1 MNLLD
6 LEQNKKVQYFV
17 NIMFRHSM
25 MPIINKLIRVTKN
38 TKTAIDHIFT
48 NSVTKTKFKTG
59 IIKSDISDN
68 FPMFFVADYNIHI
81 KETIINIKETKQR
94 YIFRHNL
101 SDISVEK
108 FKYKL
113 RIVSWDNIINSS
125 DRNNAY
131 TFFL

>member
-1 MNLLD
+1 
-6 LEQNKKVQYFV
+6 
-17 NIMFRHSM
+17 M

-38 TKTAIDHIFT
+38 TETAIDHIFT

-94 YIFRHNL
+94 YIFTHDL
-101 SDISVEK
+101 SDISLEK

-113 RIVSWDNIINSS
+113 CIVSWDNIINSS